1 MTDQKRKPPVS
12 VDMGFDEALKRFVQT
27 NPSELIE
34 SLAGGVLESQ
44 ERIKKR
50 IEGARQ
56 EIEDGARPKK
66 GRFRL

>member
-1 MTDQKRKPPVS
+1 ME
-12 VDMGFDEALKRFVQT
+12 FEEALKRFTQT
-27 NPSELIE
+27 GPSELIE
-34 SLAGGVLESQ
+34 SLAGDVLESQ
-44 ERIKKR
+44 ERIKER